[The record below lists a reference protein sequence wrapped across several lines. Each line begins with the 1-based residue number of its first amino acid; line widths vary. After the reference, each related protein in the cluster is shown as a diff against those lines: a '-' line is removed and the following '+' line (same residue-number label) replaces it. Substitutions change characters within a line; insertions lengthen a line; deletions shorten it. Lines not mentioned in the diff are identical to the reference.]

1 MLVIAFTG
9 RVQVLRRRRTSDLKS
24 LPALGGRPV

>member
-9 RVQVLRRRRTSDLKS
+9 RVQVFRRRRASDLKS
-24 LPALGGRPV
+24 LPALGGQPV